1 MRDAAAL
8 FFAIVFV
15 GLLIIIARE
24 HRQEQQQGLPSVAT
38 SQAIAC
44 VPPMSHWQFRQR
56 RIA

>member
-8 FFAIVFV
+8 FFAIVIV
-15 GLLIIIARE
+15 GLLVIIARE
-24 HRQEQQQGLPSVAT
+24 HAPQPQLPVVAAQNVT
-38 SQAIAC
+38 C